1 MTKAE
6 FDKMVNEDIQRL
18 IAKAQEA
25 AKAEEAEEAEEAIL
39 AK

>member
-18 IAKAQEA
+18 MAKAQEE
-25 AKAEEAEEAEEAIL
+25 AKAEEAEEAEKAIL